1 MNCMRG
7 VIGHKCGSGS
17 VLAECIA
24 AAKEKGLVASGSKVA
39 VVHSTGEETSDES
52 NVMKILDIE

>member
-1 MNCMRG
+1 MRG

-17 VLAECIA
+17 VIAECVA
-24 AAKEKGLVASGSKVA
+24 AAKEKGLVSAGAKVA

-52 NVMKILDIE
+52 NVMKILNIE